1 MRYIAVFLIGFVAAA
16 PAAAQNMPVSTFLE
30 KADKLRAKGP
40 FALFSSDLRV
50 LKREVESAAIVY
62 RAESRA
68 DTAAGKPKDTCPP
81 DKFKLG
87 SDELLNSFRSI
98 PADLRPR
105 TSVKQ
110 AWAAF
115 LKRKYPC
122 PK

>member
-62 RAESRA
+62 RAESKA
-68 DTAAGKPKDTCPP
+68 DAAAGKPKDTCPP
-81 DKFKLG
+81 DKIKLG

>member
-30 KADKLRAKGP
+30 KADKLRAKGA

-50 LKREVESAAIVY
+50 LKREVESAAMIY
-62 RAESRA
+62 SAERKA
-68 DTAAGKPKDTCPP
+68 DAAAGKPKDTCPP

-87 SDELLNSFRSI
+87 SDEILNSFQSI
-98 PADLRPR
+98 PADVRPH

-110 AWAAF
+110 AWALF
-115 LKRKYPC
+115 FKRKFPC